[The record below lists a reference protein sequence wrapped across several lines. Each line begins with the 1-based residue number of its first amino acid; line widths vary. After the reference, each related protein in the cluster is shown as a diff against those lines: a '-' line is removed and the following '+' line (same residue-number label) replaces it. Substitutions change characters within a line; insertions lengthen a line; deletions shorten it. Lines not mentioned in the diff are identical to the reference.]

1 MESAYFITVSE
12 GHLLK
17 KSVFYMCRV
26 FVEIPL
32 KGMINETECDTQ
44 SGSVHI
50 NYIYIYIYIYIAY
63 NGVDFL
69 CIYIYIYKL
78 FIRGTIVVEKLS

>member
-17 KSVFYMCRV
+17 RRV
-26 FVEIPL
+26 FFICVGYSSKYPL

-44 SGSVHI
+44 SGSVLI
-50 NYIYIYIYIYIAY
+50 MALTFYVYIYIY
-63 NGVDFL
+63 
-69 CIYIYIYKL
+69 IYIYIYKL
-78 FIRGTIVVEKLS
+78 FIRGTFVVEKLS